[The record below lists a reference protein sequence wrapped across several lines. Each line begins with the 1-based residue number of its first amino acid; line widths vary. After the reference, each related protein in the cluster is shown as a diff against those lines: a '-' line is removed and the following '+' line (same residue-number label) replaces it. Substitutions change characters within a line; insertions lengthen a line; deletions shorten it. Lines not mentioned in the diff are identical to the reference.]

1 MANITNVNY
10 EAMPRQAKQMRE
22 YAKELNQE
30 LKLAYSQVGEM
41 HNSWYG
47 TRYNELVKNFN
58 DMIPELNKLLALV
71 VTDIPY
77 ALEKIANNYA
87 QADKGQNVTSAEEVA
102 PDKIANLAI
111 KNDVG
116 MKFLTNEVSSVQKK
130 VSDCFQKSKD
140 LMNKVETEFG
150 KVEWKSEAS
159 ETFKSTLKKLKTSI
173 ISSFDN
179 INTQFTK
186 LMNQTQ
192 QDIENAEKSN
202 TVQ

>member
-22 YAKELNQE
+22 YANELNNE
-30 LKLAYSQVGEM
+30 LKMAYSQIGEM

-47 TRYNELVKNFN
+47 TRYNELVKIFN
-58 DMIPELNKLLALV
+58 DLTPELNKLLTLV

-87 QADKGQNVTSAEEVA
+87 QADKGQNVTSAQEVSA
-102 PDKIANLAI
+102 QKIANLAV

-116 MKFLTNEVSSVQKK
+116 MKFVTSEVATTQKK
-130 VSDCFQKSKD
+130 VTESFKKSKD
-140 LMNKVETEFG
+140 LMNKIEAEFG
-150 KVEWKSEAS
+150 KVEWRSEAS
-159 ETFKSTLKKLKTSI
+159 EAFKTTLSKLKTSI
-173 ISSFDN
+173 ISAFDN
-179 INTQFTK
+179 IDTQFTK

-202 TVQ
+202 TVG

>member
-22 YAKELNQE
+22 YAKQLNNE
-30 LKLAYSQVGEM
+30 LKTAYSKIGEM

-47 TRYNELVKNFN
+47 KRYNELVKSFN
-58 DMIPELNKLLALV
+58 DLTPELNKLLKLV

-77 ALEKIANNYA
+77 SLEKIANNYA
-87 QADKGQNVTSAEEVA
+87 QADKGQNVTSAQEVA
-102 PDKIANLAI
+102 AQKIANLAV

-116 MKFLTNEVSSVQKK
+116 MKFVTSQVTTTQKK
-130 VSDCFQKSKD
+130 VTECLNKSKD
-140 LMNKVETEFG
+140 LMNKIEAEFK

-159 ETFKSTLKKLKTSI
+159 QTFQTTLSKLKTSI
-173 ISSFDN
+173 ITAFEN

-202 TVQ
+202 TVK

>member
-1 MANITNVNY
+1 MVNITNVNY

-58 DMIPELNKLLALV
+58 DLTPELNKLLTLV

-77 ALEKIANNYA
+77 SLEKIANNYA
-87 QADKGQNVTSAEEVA
+87 QADRGQNVTSAQEVA
-102 PDKIANLAI
+102 AQKIANLSV

-116 MKFLTNEVSSVQKK
+116 MKFVTSEVSSTQKK
-130 VSDCFQKSKD
+130 VTECFKKSKD
-140 LMNKVETEFG
+140 LMNKIEAEFG

-159 ETFKSTLKKLKTSI
+159 QTFQTTLSKLKTSI
-173 ISSFDN
+173 ITAFEN

-202 TVQ
+202 TVK

>member
-22 YAKELNQE
+22 YAKQLNNE
-30 LKLAYSQVGEM
+30 LKTAYSKIGEM

-47 TRYNELVKNFN
+47 TRYNELVKSFN
-58 DMIPELNKLLALV
+58 DLTPELNKLLKLV

-77 ALEKIANNYA
+77 SLEKIANNYA
-87 QADKGQNVTSAEEVA
+87 QADKGQNVTSAQEVA
-102 PDKIANLAI
+102 AQKIANLAV

-116 MKFLTNEVSSVQKK
+116 MKFVTSEVSSTQKK
-130 VSDCFQKSKD
+130 VTECFKKSKD
-140 LMNKVETEFG
+140 LMNKIEAEFG

-159 ETFKSTLKKLKTSI
+159 QTFKTTLSKLKSSI
-173 ISSFDN
+173 ISAFDN
-179 INTQFTK
+179 IDTQFTK

-202 TVQ
+202 TVK

>member
-22 YAKELNQE
+22 YAKELNNE
-30 LKLAYSQVGEM
+30 LKTAYSKIGEM
-41 HNSWYG
+41 HNAWYG
-47 TRYNELVKNFN
+47 ARYNELVKNFN
-58 DMIPELNKLLALV
+58 DLTLELNKLLTLV

-77 ALEKIANNYA
+77 SLEKIANNYA
-87 QADKGQNVTSAEEVA
+87 QADRGQNVTSAQEVA
-102 PDKIANLAI
+102 AQKIANLSV

-116 MKFLTNEVSSVQKK
+116 MKFVTSEVSSTQKK
-130 VSDCFQKSKD
+130 VTECFKKSKD
-140 LMNKVETEFG
+140 LMNKIEAEFG

-159 ETFKSTLKKLKTSI
+159 QTFKTTLAKLKSSI
-173 ISSFDN
+173 ISAFDN
-179 INTQFTK
+179 IDTQFTK

-202 TVQ
+202 TVK